1 MTSNEV
7 IWAFLTIYAI
17 LMFLLSPKFVDFSG
31 YFRGTNKEGKDSSLP
46 LLTATIFISWIFAKS
61 VTNAANLGAQYGIVG
76 GFAYATYWL
85 CIPLAGFVIYRLRK
99 KFGAK
104 GIIPFLN
111 HNYGPWAGIFF
122 TLAIFT
128 RLFNEIWSNTSVVGG
143 YFGASGSTPFILAS
157 VIFSVITLAY
167 SVRGGLRSA
176 IVTDMIQ
183 SIIFIIFMVAVF
195 ALVLPNRPMTDY
207 VQSGNWTLLGGVDM
221 LLVSAVQIFSYPFH
235 DPVLTDRGFISDE
248 KKMLKA
254 FIIAGLAGFVSI
266 VLFSFVGIYAK
277 MEGMALTDNIPVAV
291 AQSLG
296 TAALVIM
303 AGIMV
308 SSAGSTLDSAL
319 SSIAKLSAI
328 DVPHLLGIRLT
339 KKKTRFIAMLTMVL
353 FAILGNLPM
362 FFGTS
367 ILSATTI
374 SGTMVMGFAPIFC
387 LHGFVPTNKWSF
399 QLSFWIGI
407 IIGLLYTF
415 GLVPSIFAIG
425 AGDSAL
431 LLGTN
436 VYGLILC
443 TLGYLLPGL
452 LEKFQSK
459 GVE

>member
-1 MTSNEV
+1 
-7 IWAFLTIYAI
+7 
-17 LMFLLSPKFVDFSG
+17 
-31 YFRGTNKEGKDSSLP
+31 
-46 LLTATIFISWIFAKS
+46 
-61 VTNAANLGAQYGIVG
+61 
-76 GFAYATYWL
+76 
-85 CIPLAGFVIYRLRK
+85 
-99 KFGAK
+99 
-104 GIIPFLN
+104 
-111 HNYGPWAGIFF
+111 
-122 TLAIFT
+122 
-128 RLFNEIWSNTSVVGG
+128 
-143 YFGASGSTPFILAS
+143 
-157 VIFSVITLAY
+157 
-167 SVRGGLRSA
+167 
-176 IVTDMIQ
+176 
-183 SIIFIIFMVAVF
+183 
-195 ALVLPNRPMTDY
+195 
-207 VQSGNWTLLGGVDM
+207 M